1 MRILIIEDEKKL
13 ANLLKTMLKKQG
25 YTEDHLA
32 DGERA
37 KRRIQINYNEYD
49 LVLLDLELPGKSG
62 LEICKEIR
70 EANISTPFLVL
81 TGDAKLESKVSLLN
95 AGADDYLVKPF
106 AFEELFSRIRA
117 ITRRPKQALH
127 TELKVADLVL
137 NTATQKVLR
146 NGKEVKFTLREFRIL
161 EYFMRN
167 PNTVLSREEITSN
180 IWDFEYDSFSN
191 VVDVF
196 INKVRGKIDNNRPE
210 KLLETVRGIGYRL
223 NAATEAA

>member
-1 MRILIIEDEKKL
+1 MRILLIEDEAKL
-13 ANLLKTMLKKQG
+13 AKLLKTMLKKQG
-25 YTEDHLA
+25 YTVDHLS

-37 KRRIQINYNEYD
+37 KRRIQVNYNDYD
-49 LVLLDLELPGKSG
+49 LILLDLALPNKSG

-81 TGDAKLESKVSLLN
+81 TGDNRLESKVALLN

-106 AFEELFSRIRA
+106 EFEELFSRMRA
-117 ITRRPKQALH
+117 VTRRPKQALH
-127 TELKVADLVL
+127 TQLKVADLTL
-137 NTATQKVLR
+137 DTASQKVTR
-146 NGKEVKFTLREFRIL
+146 NGKEIKMTLREFRIL

-180 IWDFEYDSFSN
+180 IWDFDYDSFSN

-196 INKVRGKIDNNRPE
+196 INKVRGKVDSNRAQ
-210 KLLETVRGIGYRL
+210 KLIETVRGIGYRL
-223 NAATEAA
+223 NAAEKAS